1 MYIYGKNVLKERIS
15 SGKEIRKVYL
25 AKDFRDKEFLDLL
38 KEIKIPIISVDR
50 KQLDKMVSQ
59 NHQGVILE
67 IEDFEYSSLEEVLS
81 QIDKPYPLLVMLD
94 HLEDPHNLGAIIRTS
109 EALGVDGI
117 ILPNKRS
124 VLVNGT
130 VMKTSAG
137 AIHHIPIIL
146 VSNLV
151 NTINT
156 LKKEGYW
163 IVGSDMS
170 SLPYD
175 EIDYKMPV
183 CLVIG
188 NEGTGISKL
197 VLENCDYVV
206 SIPMSGKVNSLN
218 ASVATGILL
227 SEIVLKRK

>member
-15 SGKEIRKVYL
+15 SENEIRKVYL
-25 AKDFRDKEFLDLL
+25 AKDFRDKEILDLL
-38 KEIKIPIISVDR
+38 KGVKFPIVSVDR
-50 KQLDKMVSQ
+50 KQLDKMVPQ
-59 NHQGVILE
+59 NHQGIILE

-81 QIDKPYPLLVMLD
+81 KIDKPYPLLVMLD

-109 EALGVDGI
+109 EALGADGI

-156 LKKEGYW
+156 LKKAGYW

-175 EIDYKMPV
+175 EMDYKMPV

-188 NEGTGISKL
+188 NEGSGISKL
-197 VLENCDYVV
+197 VLQNCDYVV